1 MKRVLALLALLCLLA
16 PCALCEWAAV
26 RNDRAGDRL
35 NLRARPSAEAGSY
48 GKYYSGVQVQV
59 LERNAGNGFSY
70 VRIGAGNGIGDIEGY
85 MKTSY
90 LAFGSDAGNVRDER
104 PYVTLRAPGGGSVS
118 LRNWQDSS
126 SLGRLKSGTGVTVL
140 GVGTRYLHVI
150 SGNAAGFVP
159 VDTATPRL
167 YFSGNSGSGAG
178 QAVPDPVPAYG
189 QYPLGTAGID
199 GTDRL
204 PYCYRLLLPGQAWCV
219 AQGTAGVYA
228 DRTLAGAPVASLGYA
243 QEVVVEEI
251 DEARG
256 SALVSFTA
264 GGSRNRGW
272 TESRMLFSWGDPS
285 RCCVVVTDAAG
296 GRLNLRSSAGKGSG
310 SLGKYYAGTIVQR
323 TGREENGYV
332 SVRIGHMEGWM
343 DRRYLRSGLYA
354 QGQEPPVTMLRAG
367 SAAVRKQPSRR
378 SEEIQ
383 TAFQGDSVT
392 VLGIRADDW
401 VQVMFENEI
410 GFIEKDALAVRFAF

>member
-26 RNDRAGDRL
+26 RNDKAGDRL
-35 NLRARPSAEAGSY
+35 HLRAKPSADAISY

-59 LERNAGNGFSY
+59 LERDAGNGFSR
-70 VRIGAGNGIGDIEGY
+70 VRIGAGNGIGDLEGY
-85 MKTSY
+85 MKTVY
-90 LAFGSDAGNVRDER
+90 LAFGRDAETVRDER
-104 PYVTLRAPGGGSVS
+104 PFVTLRSPGGGSVS

-126 SLGRLKSGTGVTVL
+126 SLGTLKSGTGVTVL

-150 SGNAAGFVP
+150 SGNEAGFVP

-167 YFSGNSGSGAG
+167 SFSGSSTYGTR
-178 QAVPDPVPAYG
+178 QAASYSAPAYG
-189 QYPLGTAGID
+189 QYPAGVD

-204 PYCYRLLLPGQAWCV
+204 PYCYRLLLPGQAWCI

-228 DRTLAGAPVASLGYA
+228 DRTLGGAPVASLGYA
-243 QEVVVEEI
+243 QEVEVEEI

-256 SALVSFTA
+256 RAFVSFTA
-264 GGSRNRGW
+264 GGRQTRGW
-272 TESRMLFSWGDPS
+272 TESRMLFSWGDPT

-296 GRLNLRSSAGKGSG
+296 GRLNLRSRAVKGSE
-310 SLGKYYAGTIVQR
+310 SLGKYYAGTIALR
-323 TGREENGYV
+323 TGREENGFV

-354 QGQEPPVTMLRAG
+354 EGQEPPVTMVRAER
-367 SAAVRKQPSRR
+367 AAVRKQPWRR
-378 SEEIQ
+378 SEQIQ
-383 TAFQGDSVT
+383 TAHQGDSVT
-392 VLGIRADDW
+392 VLGVRADGW
-401 VQVMFENEI
+401 VQVMFQNEI
-410 GFIEKDALAVRFAF
+410 GFIEKDALAVHYTF